1 MRGLTGRRD
10 GAFLLKLAGVLG
22 VIAYADWLFFSSN
35 QSGGAIGFVG
45 LAIVVALGLTRPAVR
60 RDRRALFALALAAS
74 AATAFV
80 IAPGP
85 LPFVLFW
92 LSIGVATLMP
102 GTATF
107 DDGWRWF
114 QRLLVHGTKSLFGP
128 LIDALRLNRV
138 RHRRPADAAGLR
150 LLAKTLVLPL
160 AGSAVILALFAAANP
175 VIEGWFDAL
184 SLPSIDEETF
194 VRLIVAGFLSW
205 LTWGVLRPRPP
216 RFLLGTID
224 GRGDKAIPGV
234 STASVLISLV
244 LFNALF
250 AMQNLMDSAF
260 LWGGIKLPGDMTLA
274 QYAHRG
280 AYPLVVT
287 ALLAAAFVLVALRPG
302 SQTAAHPWVRRL
314 VMLWIAQNLFL
325 VGSAMLRTWDYVES
339 YDLTVLRISA
349 LLWMGLVAA
358 GLVLVLWR
366 MLKEE
371 SGAWLINANL
381 ATSGA
386 LLFAVCF
393 VDLGAIAADWNV
405 RHAREIDGTGAALD
419 LCYLDELGESALVPL
434 VRLELQQ
441 GDTQLGRDAAALR
454 SRRLNQMELDRD
466 RGEWSL
472 RANRR
477 IAEARALLGPRADQ
491 PVTGPEPCYRGYPI
505 PAPDAPADAPAAVAE
520 TPITVPAQPAPATP
534 ATPALTVPEEQ

>member
-1 MRGLTGRRD
+1 MRAMTGRLD
-10 GAFLLKLAGVLG
+10 GALWLKLAGVLG
-22 VIAYADWLFFSSN
+22 VIAFADWLFFSSE

-45 LAIVVALGLTRPAVR
+45 LAIVAALALTRPAVR
-60 RDRRALFALALAAS
+60 QDRRALLALALAAL

-80 IAPGP
+80 IDPSP
-85 LPFVLFW
+85 LAFLLFW
-92 LSIGVATLMP
+92 LAIGVATLMP
-102 GTATF
+102 GTAAF

-114 QRLLVHGTKSLFGP
+114 QRLLVHGFKSLFGP

-138 RHRRPADAAGLR
+138 RHRRPVQSAGLR
-150 LLAKTLVLPL
+150 LAAKTLVLPL
-160 AGSAVILALFAAANP
+160 AGSAVILALFAMANP
-175 VIEGWFDAL
+175 VIEGWLDGL
-184 SLPSIDEETF
+184 SLPSMDEETF
-194 VRLIVAGFLSW
+194 VRLIVAGFLAW

-234 STASVLISLV
+234 SLASVLLSLV
-244 LFNALF
+244 MFNALF

-260 LWGGIKLPGDMTLA
+260 LWGGVKLPGSMTLA

-314 VMLWIAQNLFL
+314 VMLWIGQNLFL
-325 VGSAMLRTWDYVES
+325 VGSAMLRTWDYVKS
-339 YDLTVLRISA
+339 YDLTVLRIAA
-349 LLWMGLVAA
+349 LLWMVLVAA

-366 MLKEE
+366 MLREK

-381 ATSGA
+381 ATSGT

-393 VDLGAIAADWNV
+393 VDLGAIAANWNV

-419 LCYLDELGESALVPL
+419 LCYLNELGESALVPL
-434 VRLELQQ
+434 ARLELQQ
-441 GDTQLGRDAAALR
+441 GNSRLGRDAAALR
-454 SRRLNQMELDRD
+454 SRLLQRMEADRD
-466 RGEWSL
+466 MGEWSL

-477 IAEARALLGPRADQ
+477 IAEARALLGPKADQ
-491 PVTGPEPCYRGYPI
+491 PVDDAEPCYRGYPVPV
-505 PAPDAPADAPAAVAE
+505 PAEPATAPAAAAPA
-520 TPITVPAQPAPATP
+520 TPITVPAAPK
-534 ATPALTVPEEQ
+534 LTGPKEQ

>member
-1 MRGLTGRRD
+1 MQGFGEHWRGG
-10 GAFLLKLAGVLG
+10 FWLKPAGVLG
-22 VIAYADWLFFSSN
+22 VIATADWLFFASD
-35 QSGGAIGFVG
+35 QSGGAIGLVG
-45 LAIVVALGLTRPAVR
+45 LAVVAALGLTRPAVR
-60 RDRRALFALALAAS
+60 QDRRALLALALAAL

-80 IAPGP
+80 IDPGP
-85 LPFVLFW
+85 LAFLLFW
-92 LSIGVATLMP
+92 LAIGVATLMP
-102 GTATF
+102 GTAAF

-128 LIDALRLNRV
+128 LIDALRLSKI
-138 RHRRPADAAGLR
+138 RHRRPVRSAGLR
-150 LLAKTLVLPL
+150 HAARTLALPL
-160 AGSAVILALFAAANP
+160 AGSAVILALFAMANP
-175 VIEGWFDAL
+175 VIEGWLDGL
-184 SLPSIDEETF
+184 SLPGMEEETF
-194 VRLIVAGFLSW
+194 VRLLVAALLSW

-234 STASVLISLV
+234 SQASVLISLV

-260 LWGGIKLPGDMTLA
+260 LWGGVKLPGSMTLA

-280 AYPLVVT
+280 AYPLIVT

-339 YDLTVLRISA
+339 YDLTILRISA
-349 LLWMGLVAA
+349 LLWMVLVAA

-366 MLKEE
+366 MLREKR
-371 SGAWLINANL
+371 GAWLINANL
-381 ATSGA
+381 MTSGT

-405 RHAREIDGTGAALD
+405 RHAREVDGTGARLD

-441 GDTQLGRDAAALR
+441 GETRLGRDAAALR

-477 IAEARALLGPRADQ
+477 IAEARTLLGPKADQ
-491 PVTGPEPCYRGYPI
+491 PVNDPVPCYRGHSI
-505 PAPDAPADAPAAVAE
+505 PAPEAPTDAPAAVAE
-520 TPITVPAQPAPATP
+520 TPITAPARSSP
-534 ATPALTVPEEQ
+534 ATPALTGTAEQ